1 MHRESFWFHVQ
12 LHPFFHKLILY
23 FSLSLFLS
31 VHRVGQS
38 VILITVIHSH
48 GHGRFLGNLA
58 HFLCLLVQIVP
69 SAQQGQDQQ
78 HHNGGQHTD
87 DGVQF
92 LALRLHLGGG
102 LGVSGVVVSASVH
115 SLAAHHGVAVVRHRV
130 DGANGSSVIGI
141 RISALAGS
149 QLGAV

>member
-23 FSLSLFLS
+23 SSLSLFLS

-69 SAQQGQDQQ
+69 SSQQGQHQQ

-92 LALRLHLGGG
+92 LAFSLHLRGCLSVPGII
-102 LGVSGVVVSASVH
+102 VSTSIH
-115 SLAAHHGVAVVRHRV
+115 SLAGHHSITVVRDRI
-130 DGANGSSVIGI
+130 DGANG
-141 RISALAGS
+141 
-149 QLGAV
+149 GA